1 MLAQLPPPLPTYV
14 YSDDR
19 LRQKSAFIYVDGSR
33 LQEQRED
40 IKNRVKLNDDFLLVM
55 KDYPADDSIKEK
67 IAAELVSFLI
77 ITKSTNITFE
87 KTPEDSFLVKSKVN
101 NTDYFVAIYFDEE
114 IQSGYECFLNMYNG
128 KKPIGAFE
136 GDLEK
141 VFLKLID
148 SQYI

>member
-1 MLAQLPPPLPTYV
+1 MLAQLPPPQTIV
-14 YSDDR
+14 YSENK
-19 LRQKSAFIYVDGSR
+19 LRQNSTFVRVDGFH
-33 LQEQRED
+33 LQKQTKD
-40 IKNRVKLNDDFLLVM
+40 IKNRVKLNDDFLLIM
-55 KDYPADDSIKEK
+55 EDYPADKSIKEK

-87 KTPEDSFLVKSKVN
+87 KTPEYSFLVKSRFN

-128 KKPIGAFE
+128 KKSIGTFE